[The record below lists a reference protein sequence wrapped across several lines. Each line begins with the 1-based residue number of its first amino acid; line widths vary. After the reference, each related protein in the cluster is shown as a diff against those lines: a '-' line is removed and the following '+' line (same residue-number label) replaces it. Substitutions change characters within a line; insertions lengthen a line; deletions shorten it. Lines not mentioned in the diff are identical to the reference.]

1 MKGIYKFLGVSKIG
15 GWFPAI
21 VSNKVAL
28 PFDQVLVLVSILT
41 TVKNL
46 FNFIFKVIFN
56 LYWFWWW
63 GGVAVNIIVL
73 PRREMVNVENGML
86 MH

>member
-1 MKGIYKFLGVSKIG
+1 MTR
-15 GWFPAI
+15 FPCVFFI
-21 VSNKVAL
+21 PIIL
-28 PFDQVLVLVSILT
+28 PFDQVLVLVSILM

-63 GGVAVNIIVL
+63 GGVAINIIVL
-73 PRREMVNVENGML
+73 PRGEMVNVENGML